1 MEDTSA
7 PGDTYHGTGGRPASS
22 LRDTL
27 RYLVDRHVLPLSP
40 APSIEVRARH
50 TRSEICAV
58 LLLASSLGAV
68 ACGSRTGLEVPRDAS
83 VATDGPQVA
92 SCGPET
98 CVGCCSGAGA
108 CLAGDAQASCGEQ
121 GRACV
126 ACQITLDEICNPQ
139 PGQPD
144 ERVCW
149 APCDPRL
156 CSGGC

>member
-1 MEDTSA
+1 M
-7 PGDTYHGTGGRPASS
+7 
-22 LRDTL
+22 
-27 RYLVDRHVLPLSP
+27 
-40 APSIEVRARH
+40 
-50 TRSEICAV
+50 
-58 LLLASSLGAV
+58 LLLASSHGVV
-68 ACGSRTGLEVPRDAS
+68 ACGSRTGLEVPQRDAS
-83 VATDGPQVA
+83 VSTDAPPVA

-98 CVGCCSGAGA
+98 CGGCCSDAGA

-126 ACQITLDEICNPQ
+126 ACQISIDEICNPQ

-156 CSGGC
+156 CNGGCCIADGTCIQVPSDRACGSVGRLCTDCTALGQTCGTIDGERACVSQ